1 MSALLRDYE
10 VIEQLGSG
18 TFGVASR
25 VRRRSDGRELVWK
38 AVPYGKMDE
47 RRRRLLESEVELL
60 RKLEHPHIVRYEDCI
75 NDTEHKTVYIIME
88 YCAGGDLDA
97 LIKDCRNNMFAM
109 LFPFPFF
116 PFVVVLAWSQP
127 HDARRM

>member
-47 RRRRLLESEVELL
+47 WRCL
-60 RKLEHPHIVRYEDCI
+60 RV
-75 NDTEHKTVYIIME
+75 NHK
-88 YCAGGDLDA
+88 
-97 LIKDCRNNMFAM
+97 
-109 LFPFPFF
+109 
-116 PFVVVLAWSQP
+116 
-127 HDARRM
+127 